1 MTMLAVIHWEEWVP
15 GGLWAAGIV
24 LGGFFLFL
32 LDKRYAKLKDLER
45 VSIAAMAE
53 AKRVETAAITEA
65 KRVETAAIAEAK
77 RVEEASKD
85 WFKESA
91 KNIGLLQASE
101 AKRDRDSDVV
111 KDKLATIDG
120 KLSILI
126 PLMEKRIL
134 EK

>member
-1 MTMLAVIHWEEWVP
+1 MP
-15 GGLWAAGIV
+15 GGLWVAGIV
-24 LGGFFLFL
+24 LGGFFLFI

-45 VSIAAMAE
+45 VRIASMAE
-53 AKRVETAAITEA
+53 AKRVETAAIT
-65 KRVETAAIAEAK
+65 EAK

>member
-45 VSIAAMAE
+45 VRIAATV
-53 AKRVETAAITEA
+53 KA

>member
-45 VSIAAMAE
+45 VGIATMA
-53 AKRVETAAITEA
+53 EA

>member
-45 VSIAAMAE
+45 VGIAAMA
-53 AKRVETAAITEA
+53 EA

>member
-1 MTMLAVIHWEEWVP
+1 MLLAVIHWEEWVP
-15 GGLWAAGIV
+15 GGLGLAGIV

-45 VSIAAMAE
+45 VRIAAMAE
-53 AKRVETAAITEA
+53 AKRVETAAIT
-65 KRVETAAIAEAK
+65 EAK

>member
-45 VSIAAMAE
+45 VSIAAMA
-53 AKRVETAAITEA
+53 EA

>member
-1 MTMLAVIHWEEWVP
+1 MLAVIHWEEWVP

-45 VSIAAMAE
+45 VGIAAMAE

-65 KRVETAAIAEAK
+65 KRVET
-77 RVEEASKD
+77 ASKD

>member
-45 VSIAAMAE
+45 VRIAAMA
-53 AKRVETAAITEA
+53 EA